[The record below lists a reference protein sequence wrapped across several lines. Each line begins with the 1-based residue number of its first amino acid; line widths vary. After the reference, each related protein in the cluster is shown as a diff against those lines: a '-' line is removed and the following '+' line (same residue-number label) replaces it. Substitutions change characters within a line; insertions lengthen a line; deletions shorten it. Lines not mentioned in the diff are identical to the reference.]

1 VNVGGARRPQ
11 AIELDVAVAYDFLLG
26 PVIAHP
32 QASEH
37 DQYEA
42 TPTWLAT
49 VRARGGEEILAEL
62 EAQTGSR
69 WAMSYELIALAVL
82 VADGPKEPAAFL
94 DHVEAMA
101 ADDLARLML
110 DRPCDGEEEH
120 PGPELVAEAVG
131 GDRAAAG
138 RLLGM
143 FHGDQRR
150 RAAVWLADP
159 EGVRADLLALLRR
172 WQERVFAPEQAR
184 LRPIL
189 ERDGAAKARVREA
202 QGSEGMLRAI
212 GGTLQVVFGPRI
224 QRVVVAPS
232 VLARPAIFWL
242 EHEEAGLHLIIY
254 PVADES
260 LEEPEAIAPPRGLVR
275 LYKALSDETRL
286 KILRLVSAE
295 ELYATEIAE
304 RLGLSKATVSHH
316 MVLLRAAGLV
326 EVLGERKAERY
337 YALHP
342 PTLEEPTTLLRR
354 YLGR

>member
-1 VNVGGARRPQ
+1 
-11 AIELDVAVAYDFLLG
+11 
-26 PVIAHP
+26 
-32 QASEH
+32 
-37 DQYEA
+37 
-42 TPTWLAT
+42 
-49 VRARGGEEILAEL
+49 
-62 EAQTGSR
+62 
-69 WAMSYELIALAVL
+69 
-82 VADGPKEPAAFL
+82 
-94 DHVEAMA
+94 
-101 ADDLARLML
+101 
-110 DRPCDGEEEH
+110 
-120 PGPELVAEAVG
+120 
-131 GDRAAAG
+131 
-138 RLLGM
+138 M
-143 FHGDQRR
+143 FQGDQRR

-172 WQERVFAPEQAR
+172 WREQVFAPEEAR

-189 ERDGAAKARVREA
+189 ERDGAAKARVRAA

-212 GGTLQVVFGPRI
+212 GGTLQVVFGPRV

-232 VLARPAIFWL
+232 VLARPAIFML
-242 EHEEAGLHLIIY
+242 EHEEVGLHLVIY

-260 LEEPEAIAPPRGLVR
+260 LEEPEALAPPRGLLR

-342 PTLEEPTTLLRR
+342 PTLAEPTALLRR
-354 YLGR
+354 YLGQ